1 MDGCHRGGLGLL
13 MDLRLDGSDLCAER
27 YDEVFT
33 LKRGVDLVWHR
44 REVAGE
50 MDVQSRIGRSNNWRK

>member
-1 MDGCHRGGLGLL
+1 